1 MTVPS
6 VVFIVPY
13 RNRGNHLN
21 LFCRQMTYVLEDTSE
36 QSHQILIVEQG
47 DERPFNRGAMK
58 NIGFLAIR
66 EKYPDDYKNITLVFN
81 DIDSMPFFK
90 NVLPYKTGH
99 GTVKHFYGFDFALG
113 GIVSITARDFE
124 LIGGFPNFWAWGFED
139 NELQNRVQKHGL
151 KIDRSVFYPILDEN
165 IIHLQHGST
174 RGVNIQEK
182 KRFVNHTIEGFSQ
195 IHDLDYTVENR
206 SNNQER
212 FKTVHVNQFKTH
224 FFPSTENVVH
234 ELSKGTPFKHV
245 KVKMAM
251 KF

>member
-13 RNRGNHLN
+13 RNRENHLN
-21 LFCRQMTYVLEDTSE
+21 LFCRQMSYILEDTSE
-36 QSHQILIVEQG
+36 QSHPIFIVEQG
-47 DERPFNRGAMK
+47 DDRAFNRGAMK

-81 DIDSMPFFK
+81 DIDSMPFLK
-90 NVLPYKTGH
+90 NVLPYKTTSGI
-99 GTVKHFYGFDFALG
+99 VKHFYGFNFALG
-113 GIVSITARDFE
+113 GIVSITAGDFE

-139 NELQNRVQKHGL
+139 NELQNRVEKHNL

-174 RGVNIQEK
+174 RGVNVQEK
-182 KRFVNHTIEGFSQ
+182 KRFVNHTIEGFSH
-195 IHDLDYTVENR
+195 IHNLYYTVENHTT
-206 SNNQER
+206 NQER
-212 FKTVHVNQFKTH
+212 IKMVHVTQFSTH
-224 FFPSTENVVH
+224 FFPSTDIVTH
-234 ELSKGTPFKHV
+234 ELCKGTPFKHV